1 MKSCV
6 VDASAICAAF
16 FQEEHAVAAQR
27 LLASDCN
34 LHAPEL
40 IIAEVANVIWKRVT
54 RDEID
59 ADEATALLADFRQL
73 PLQLTPSDALIE
85 AALAIALETGRTIYD
100 SLYLALAID
109 RGCRFVTV
117 DKRFINALTDTPL
130 SKHVCHV
137 TKLR

>member
-6 VDASAICAAF
+6 VDASAICSAF
-16 FQEEHAVAAQR
+16 FQEEHAAAAQR

-40 IIAEVANVIWKRVT
+40 IIAEVASVIWKRVT

-73 PLQLTPSDALIE
+73 PLQITPSDGLIE
-85 AALAIALETGRTIYD
+85 SALAIALETGRTVYD

-109 RGCRFVTV
+109 RECRLVTV
-117 DKRFINALTDTPL
+117 DKRLINALTDTPL
-130 SKHVCHV
+130 SKHVCHI